1 MICRYLDVKIP
12 FSCQY
17 HGVKLSIFAAG
28 VNSHRWGFISSF
40 SLYWKRK
47 FCLGRVISLY
57 RFQNGRITEIIEGNP
72 QEIHHSNRLSSLI
85 EIVDGDYLM
94 GQCIYDNDD
103 DQFLHVG

>member
-1 MICRYLDVKIP
+1 
-12 FSCQY
+12 
-17 HGVKLSIFAAG
+17 
-28 VNSHRWGFISSF
+28 
-40 SLYWKRK
+40 
-47 FCLGRVISLY
+47 LY